1 MKAKKKIII
10 ALVVLA
16 LIPIIKNIGINA
28 EQRLFIRNLN
38 SKAKNK
44 FRQFIKRVQ
53 KETGYDVI
61 ITSGY
66 RTFEKQQQL
75 YDSGQTTAR
84 AGNSFHNYGMAI
96 DINLIRFGKYIG
108 MINTKS
114 AWLETGV
121 PQIAEEMGLRWG
133 GNFSSFYDPV
143 HFDLGNEYPL
153 SSLKNRA
160 EQLYGSNPSDIQ
172 GNLV

>member
-1 MKAKKKIII
+1 M
-10 ALVVLA
+10 
-16 LIPIIKNIGINA
+16 
-28 EQRLFIRNLN
+28 
-38 SKAKNK
+38 
-44 FRQFIKRVQ
+44 
-53 KETGYDVI
+53 I

>member
-1 MKAKKKIII
+1 MKGKKKIII

-16 LIPIIKNIGINA
+16 LIPIVKNIGINA
-28 EQRLFIRNLN
+28 EQRLYIRNLN

-96 DINLIRFGKYIG
+96 DINAVKVGSWLRMGSS
-108 MINTKS
+108 KS
-114 AWLETGV
+114 SWEQSGI
-121 PQIAEEMGLRWG
+121 PQIAENMGLRWG

-143 HFDLGNEYPL
+143 HFDLGNEYTL